1 MQRSSGYLLKRELQ
15 WNILKFR
22 GHAGS
27 RRGSVSPGFW
37 GEGETVFP
45 RTKVPLFQRRKR
57 NVPLAFASSPLFSS
71 FVFCCWFFRLPF
83 VSPVKLCLRECVCL
97 NRSERQRETDRM
109 SASKNVFFPRTISLF
124 SKRDERETA
133 CLNSAE
139 DEDEGRSGVRASV
152 RLPLPGACWSTRAQ
166 NLFPSVR
173 NENRLASAVRQP

>member
-1 MQRSSGYLLKRELQ
+1 MAIWQIGKGKSDSDIVMQRGSGYLLKRELQ
-15 WNILKFR
+15 RNILKFR

-27 RRGSVSPGFW
+27 RGGSVSPGFW

-45 RTKVPLFQRRKR
+45 RTKVPLFQRRKS

-71 FVFCCWFFRLPF
+71 VLFCCWFFCLPF

-109 SASKNVFFPRTISLF
+109 SAIQ
-124 SKRDERETA
+124 TA

-152 RLPLPGACWSTRAQ
+152 GLPLPGARCSTRAQ